1 MTAMTA
7 MTNASTSRTVFGVV
21 GSGWRTEFYLR
32 IAAALPDLFG
42 VAGVVARRPERA
54 KELRERFGV
63 PTFDSVDALLDDAG
77 PDFVV
82 TSVSWAANPG
92 IMVELARRGV
102 PVLSETPP
110 APDLD
115 GMRALW
121 DEVGDTAIVEVAE
134 QYPFLPEYAA
144 RVEVCRS
151 GLLGKVTSAH
161 LSATQTYH
169 AIAVLRTL
177 LDVGFADAEVAGTAF
192 TNRLQRG
199 PDRDGWPVRE
209 ELVDAGQVIATLD
222 FGDRLGVYDFTA
234 GQWFHPILGN
244 RIVVRGERGE
254 VVDDRLTYLP
264 DPSAPVQT
272 SFTRQQTGLGGDLEG
287 FHLRALYAG
296 ERRVYANPYAPARMP
311 DEEIAIA
318 TCLTRLAAR
327 IHSGGQASG
336 GYSLADACQDH
347 YLGLVVSEAVASG
360 TRIRTTR
367 QPWARS

>member
-1 MTAMTA
+1 MTSMITV
-7 MTNASTSRTVFGVV
+7 STSRTTFGVV

-32 IAAALPDLFG
+32 IAAALPDRFG

-54 KELRERFGV
+54 KEIRERFGV
-63 PTFDSVDALLDDAG
+63 PTFDSVDALLDG
-77 PDFVV
+77 GSPDLVV

-92 IMVELARRGV
+92 IVVELARRGV

-121 DEVGDTAIVEVAE
+121 DAVGDTAIVEVAE

-254 VVDDRLTYLP
+254 VIDDRLTYLP

-272 SFTRQQTGLGGDLEG
+272 SFARQQTGLGGDLEG

-296 ERRVYANPYAPARMP
+296 ERRVYVNPFAPARLP

-327 IHSGGQASG
+327 IHSGGQPSG
-336 GYSLADACQDH
+336 GYTLADACQDH
-347 YLGLVVSEAVASG
+347 YLGLAVSEAVAAG

-367 QPWARS
+367 QPWARD